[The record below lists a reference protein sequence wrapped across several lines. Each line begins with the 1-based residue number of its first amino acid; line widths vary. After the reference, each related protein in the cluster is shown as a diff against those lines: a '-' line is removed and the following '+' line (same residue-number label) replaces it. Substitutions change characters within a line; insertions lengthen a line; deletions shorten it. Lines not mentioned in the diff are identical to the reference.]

1 MAEKNLAVVAMGL
14 GEMSDNLEGSM
25 GGTASTM
32 TRSWTDQLLDRCQS
46 LLWLS
51 VKTLM
56 RNRNVPGDP

>member
-14 GEMSDNLEGSM
+14 GEMSDNPEGSM
-25 GGTASTM
+25 GGAASTM
-32 TRSWTDQLLDRCQS
+32 TRSWTDQILDRCKS